1 MPNTTT
7 FRQTPAR
14 VLLTSAGSLL
24 GRGILSTL
32 AGRRQ
37 HLVLVDGDLNPHN
50 PGTRSCDVA
59 VSLPP
64 THTPSFTEA
73 VARTVAEHHI
83 DLVIPGRDPDALL
96 LAHTNL
102 PLAASNP
109 QLVEISRDKLLTYQ
123 WCQGVGI
130 PFVATACTDHAD
142 GPQALE
148 WPLPLIAK
156 PRAGSGSIG
165 VRVLHTPA
173 QVAATLAQP
182 GMVIQPFLDPPPQL
196 SPDLTLGTPLFW
208 EVECNAEYGV
218 QALIGPHGEVGPWFC
233 FVASHKS
240 GRNDSLRPCH
250 DASLQA
256 FASTVV
262 PQLAAHGWRGPI
274 NLQARRS
281 AQGWQ
286 LIEINPRFSG
296 GTSGRYLLGFD
307 EVGWV
312 LNTWLGAGTVPPGP
326 AVLAQE
332 VVWLPQEFAL
342 GQSATT
348 ATPLFV

>member
-1 MPNTTT
+1 MHHTHPHRTE
-7 FRQTPAR
+7 PAK

-32 AGRRQ
+32 TERRQ
-37 HLVLVDGDLNPHN
+37 NLFLVGGDLNPHN

-64 THTPSFTEA
+64 STSLDFTDA
-73 VARTVAEHHI
+73 VARIVAEHRI

-96 LAHTNL
+96 LARTHL
-102 PLAASNP
+102 PLAAPSP
-109 QLVEISRDKLLTYQ
+109 ALVETSRDKWLTYL
-123 WCQGVGI
+123 WCQEVGI
-130 PFVATACTDHAD
+130 PFVATVCTDHAD
-142 GPQALE
+142 RQNTLE
-148 WPLPLIAK
+148 WPMPLIAK

-165 VRVLHTPA
+165 VRVILT
-173 QVAATLAQP
+173 QDQLQGTLAQP
-182 GMVIQPFLDPPPQL
+182 GMVIQPFIDPPAHL

-218 QALIGPHGEVGPWFC
+218 QALIGPLGEIGPWFC
-233 FVASHKS
+233 FLASHKS
-240 GRNDSLRPCH
+240 GRNDRLRPCH
-250 DASLQA
+250 DPSLND
-256 FASTVV
+256 FASDVV
-262 PQLAAHGWRGPI
+262 PKLAAHGWRGPI

-312 LNTWLGAGTVPPGP
+312 LNSWLGAGTIPAGP
-326 AVLAQE
+326 ADVAQE
-332 VVWLPQEFAL
+332 VVWLPHEYAA
-342 GQSATT
+342 G
-348 ATPLFV
+348 V

>member
-1 MPNTTT
+1 MHPTLPHRTE
-7 FRQTPAR
+7 PAN

-32 AGRRQ
+32 TGRRHNL
-37 HLVLVDGDLNPHN
+37 HLVGGDLNPHN

-64 THTPSFTEA
+64 TTSPAFTDA
-73 VARTVAEHHI
+73 VARIVAEHRI
-83 DLVIPGRDPDALL
+83 DLVLPGRDPDALL
-96 LAHTNL
+96 LAHTDL
-102 PLAASNP
+102 PLAGSSPA
-109 QLVEISRDKLLTYQ
+109 LVATSRDKWLTYQ

-130 PFVATACTDHAD
+130 PFVATVCTDHAD
-142 GPQALE
+142 CQQALA

-165 VRVLHTPA
+165 VRVLLTRE
-173 QVAATLAQP
+173 QLQGTLAQP
-182 GMVIQPFLDPPPQL
+182 GMVIQPFLDPPAQL

-218 QALIGPHGEVGPWFC
+218 QALIGPEGDIGPWFC

-240 GRNDSLRPCH
+240 GRNDRLRACH
-250 DASLQA
+250 DPSLNA
-256 FASTVV
+256 FASDVV
-262 PQLAAHGWRGPI
+262 PKLAAHGWRGPI

-312 LNTWLGAGTVPPGP
+312 LNRWLGADTLPAGP
-326 AVLAQE
+326 ANVAQE
-332 VVWLPQEFAL
+332 VVWLPHEYAA
-342 GQSATT
+342 G
-348 ATPLFV
+348 V

>member
-1 MPNTTT
+1 MHPTLPHRTE
-7 FRQTPAR
+7 PAN

-32 AGRRQ
+32 TGRRHNL
-37 HLVLVDGDLNPHN
+37 HLVGGDLNPHN

-64 THTPSFTEA
+64 TTSPAFTDA
-73 VARTVAEHHI
+73 VARIVAEHRI
-83 DLVIPGRDPDALL
+83 DLVLPGRDPDALL
-96 LAHTNL
+96 LAHTDL
-102 PLAASNP
+102 PLAGSSPA
-109 QLVEISRDKLLTYQ
+109 LVATSRDKWVTYQ

-130 PFVATACTDHAD
+130 PFVATVCTDHAD
-142 GPQALE
+142 CQQALA

-165 VRVLHTPA
+165 VRVLLTRE
-173 QVAATLAQP
+173 QLQGTLAQP
-182 GMVIQPFLDPPPQL
+182 GMVIQPFLDPPAQL

-218 QALIGPHGEVGPWFC
+218 QALIGPEGDIGPWFC

-240 GRNDSLRPCH
+240 GRNDRLRACH
-250 DASLQA
+250 DPSLNA
-256 FASTVV
+256 FASDVV
-262 PQLAAHGWRGPI
+262 PKLAAHGWRGPI

-312 LNTWLGAGTVPPGP
+312 LNRWLGADTLPAGP
-326 AVLAQE
+326 ADVAQE
-332 VVWLPQEFAL
+332 VVWLPHEYAA
-342 GQSATT
+342 G
-348 ATPLFV
+348 V

>member
-1 MPNTTT
+1 MHPTLPHRTE
-7 FRQTPAR
+7 PAN

-32 AGRRQ
+32 TGRRHNL
-37 HLVLVDGDLNPHN
+37 HLVGGDLNPHN

-64 THTPSFTEA
+64 TTSPAFTDA
-73 VARTVAEHHI
+73 VARIVAEHRI
-83 DLVIPGRDPDALL
+83 DLVLPGRDPDALL
-96 LAHTNL
+96 LAHTDL
-102 PLAASNP
+102 PLAGSSPA
-109 QLVEISRDKLLTYQ
+109 LVATSRDKWVTYQ

-130 PFVATACTDHAD
+130 PFVATVCTDHAD
-142 GPQALE
+142 CQQALA

-165 VRVLHTPA
+165 VRVLLTRE
-173 QVAATLAQP
+173 QLQGTLAQP
-182 GMVIQPFLDPPPQL
+182 GMVIQPFLDPPAQL

-218 QALIGPHGEVGPWFC
+218 QALIGPEGDIGPWFC

-240 GRNDSLRPCH
+240 GRNDRLRACH
-250 DASLQA
+250 DPSLNA
-256 FASTVV
+256 FASDVV
-262 PQLAAHGWRGPI
+262 PKLAAHGWRGPI

-312 LNTWLGAGTVPPGP
+312 LNRWLGADTLPAGP
-326 AVLAQE
+326 ANVAQE
-332 VVWLPQEFAL
+332 VVWLPHEYAA
-342 GQSATT
+342 G
-348 ATPLFV
+348 V